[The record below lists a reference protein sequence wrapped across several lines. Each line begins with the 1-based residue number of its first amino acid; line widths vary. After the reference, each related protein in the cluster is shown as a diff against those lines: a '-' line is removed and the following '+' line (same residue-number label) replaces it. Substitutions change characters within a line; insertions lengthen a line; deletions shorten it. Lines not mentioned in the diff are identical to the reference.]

1 MNNKMK
7 RAAGV
12 DTVGRT
18 VSHPKPWRWSSDQ
31 ILLKT
36 WRVREAQ
43 EHLATEPQKEDYVIW
58 KVVAGQGVGMTGAL
72 TRRARCALLRMWH
85 EMFLSKALVP

>member
-1 MNNKMK
+1 MNSKMK

-18 VSHPKPWRWSSDQ
+18 LSHPKPWRWSSDQ

-36 WRVREAQ
+36 WRVRE
-43 EHLATEPQKEDYVIW
+43 PQKVDCVAW
-58 KVVAGQGVGMTGAL
+58 KVAAGQGVGMTGAL
-72 TRRARCALLRMWH
+72 TRRARCAC
-85 EMFLSKALVP
+85 